1 MTKFKNAQVIMLPTQ
16 EKSNIYYNNND
27 KLLQICNE
35 LKTNTALKQN
45 NYLYIV
51 NDDVIQVGDYMLDT
65 IQSYLENC
73 LEIATKESLYLLN
86 TPIQGWKKIITTTNK
101 SLNLPQPSDS
111 FIQKYIDSYNTN
123 DVITDILVEYD
134 IEVLNE
140 DWNKKPV
147 LVTNKYDLKI
157 NDKFNTITIKE
168 IKQYHGNTLE
178 YWKEN
183 AEEDY
188 IKVPISVLKYITV
201 LEKALTDKL

>member
-1 MTKFKNAQVIMLPTQ
+1 MTKFKKCSVIMLPTQ
-16 EKSNIYYNNND
+16 EKSSIYEMND
-27 KLLQICNE
+27 KIYF
-35 LKTNTALKQN
+35 TDINTENRPLNFQH
-45 NYLYIV
+45 LYIV
-51 NDDVIQVGDYMLDT
+51 NDDVIQVRDYMLDT
-65 IQSYLENC
+65 IQFYLENC

-86 TPIQGWKKIITTTNK
+86 TPVQGWKKVVATTNK

-111 FIQKYIDSYNTN
+111 FIQKYIDSYNAK

-134 IEVLNE
+134 VEVLNE
-140 DWNKKPV
+140 DWSKKPV
-147 LVTNKYDLKI
+147 VVTNKYDLKV

-168 IKQYHGNTLE
+168 VKQYHGNTLD

-201 LEKALTDKL
+201 LEKALTNEL